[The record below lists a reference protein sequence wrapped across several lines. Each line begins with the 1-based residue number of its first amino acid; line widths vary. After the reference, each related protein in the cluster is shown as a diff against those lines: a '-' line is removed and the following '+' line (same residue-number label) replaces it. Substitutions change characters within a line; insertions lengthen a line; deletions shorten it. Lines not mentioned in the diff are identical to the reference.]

1 MSSKEKDVTNT
12 NPVAEETATDIRT
25 TASVPGNRE
34 SSVRLRDKLL
44 KLITKPWSIAAGVLF
59 SGSLIAA
66 GFTEDAVSDYLKNR
80 YYSARQQLILPVV
93 EKYLNTQISDSDSK
107 LSKAI
112 MSTLESRLS
121 ENIGAVV
128 AGSTILSNNISRHT
142 IPLYLRPGH
151 AVDLAL
157 DVKGLEAEQEIQ
169 IIYKHP
175 HCVVNSISRLREDAN
190 YHVHIDLANNCVHQ
204 QDGIVRRLGTEVDNY
219 FPVQVI
225 LTVSED
231 AAKKREVD
239 TLSDADVYIEYLA
252 FVSPPFRNVLR
263 EVTQ

>member
-1 MSSKEKDVTNT
+1 MSSEDQDITNT
-12 NPVAEETATDIRT
+12 NAVAEETATGVPT
-25 TASVPGNRE
+25 TASVPDNRE
-34 SSVRLRDKLL
+34 GSTGLRDRFFKV
-44 KLITKPWSIAAGVLF
+44 ITKPWSMAVGVIF
-59 SGSLIAA
+59 SGFLIAA
-66 GFTEDAVSDYLKNR
+66 GFTEDAVSVYLKNW
-80 YYSARQQLILPVV
+80 YFSARQQLVLPVV
-93 EKYLNTQISDSDSK
+93 EKYVKTQISDADSE

-112 MSTLESRLS
+112 VSTLERRLS
-121 ENIGAVV
+121 QNIGAVV
-128 AGSTILSNNISRHT
+128 AGSTILSNDASRHT

-175 HCVVNSISRLREDAN
+175 HCVLNSISRLREDDD
-190 YHVHIDLANNCVHQ
+190 YHVQIDLSNNCVHQ
-204 QDGIVRRLGTEVDNY
+204 KDGIVRRLGTEVDNY

-225 LTVSED
+225 LTISEE
-231 AAKKREVD
+231 AAKKRELD

-263 EVTQ
+263 EVRQ